1 MNGSISRSWI
11 GTVEF
16 GVHATGA
23 AILFVGIPS
32 RLYMAIDLERSLDVS
47 TKASVSYLGT
57 TLSYPI

>member
-11 GTVEF
+11 GTVEL

-23 AILFVGIPS
+23 AILFVGISS

-47 TKASVSYLGT
+47 T
-57 TLSYPI
+57 